1 MILRSHAQLHSRGYD
16 ERQRNDQMAMSLAVV
31 SDGALAVVF
40 VCVPA
45 PDSPPNQ
52 HYRRRQPNA
61 LGGLLSDFWD
71 DKAQE
76 NLAVRRHQPSQQV
89 AAAKFSRRTPAD
101 PAGPPRL
108 VPRTLRAGLARLPLG
123 GRTEDAGVRELSDRP
138 LTPPRR
144 IWPAC
149 GAADGAATMAC
160 GPRIAF
166 SQPAAACYHCRHDQA
181 QDEAAQLHAVA

>member
-16 ERQRNDQMAMSLAVV
+16 EHQRNVQMAMRLAVV
-31 SDGALAVVF
+31 SDVALAVVF
-40 VCVPA
+40 VCAPA
-45 PDSPPNQ
+45 PDSPPNR

-76 NLAVRRHQPSQQV
+76 DLAVRRHQPSKQF
-89 AAAKFSRRTPAD
+89 ATAKFSRRTPAD

-123 GRTEDAGVRELSDRP
+123 GRTEDAGGRVLSM
-138 LTPPRR
+138 TP
-144 IWPAC
+144 
-149 GAADGAATMAC
+149 
-160 GPRIAF
+160 
-166 SQPAAACYHCRHDQA
+166 
-181 QDEAAQLHAVA
+181 